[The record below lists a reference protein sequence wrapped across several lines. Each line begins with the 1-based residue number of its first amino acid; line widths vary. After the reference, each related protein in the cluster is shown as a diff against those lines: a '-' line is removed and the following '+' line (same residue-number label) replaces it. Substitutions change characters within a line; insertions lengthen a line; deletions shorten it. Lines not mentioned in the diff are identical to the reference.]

1 MKVDFVDSIE
11 KISRE
16 DWESVLNNKY
26 PFLQYDFLKTLEV
39 TKCVSPEQG
48 WTPFHAVVSEGEMII
63 AIMPLYIKTDS
74 QGEFIFDWS
83 WADAFYRNGLEYY
96 PKLVSS
102 IPFTPASGP
111 RILFTDQSKSLI
123 IIQEVSS
130 ALKRISQEQ
139 SFSGVHILLAEKDE
153 INKFSR
159 EDFSLRTS
167 YSFHWFNNNYESFD
181 SFLKDMTSRQRKN
194 IKKEREKIAK
204 QGITLSRIKGE
215 DISHEMIET
224 FYQFYQVTYLKRG
237 MRGYLNFKFFESI
250 IKHSPD
256 SILLVMAQNSDGN
269 YVAGALNF
277 YDDQKLYGRYWGCL
291 EEYDSLH
298 FETCYYQGIEFC
310 IGHGL
315 GSFDPGVQGEH
326 KIKRGFCPIETYSAH
341 WIRDA
346 RFKEAI
352 DDFLERERTHI
363 LEYNYDRRSMLPFK
377 QEVTSEIYERI

>member
-11 KISRE
+11 KISKE

-123 IIQEVSS
+123 IIKEVSL